1 MNSFLR
7 KIRVE
12 WLVTL
17 FCAWHAADLVHAW
30 RHSPYDRLG
39 WLAMIIWVIPAGWAI
54 GRGAHDIYQFKL
66 AMISLALALIG
77 VIGDLNFLVYW
88 GLAGALGSLAHFR
101 PRAAWLWLALAGS
114 WMPALGW
121 LGSETYLG
129 PITVNGLRVALA
141 VLAAVI
147 GWRRLVTARPGPTV

>member
-39 WLAMIIWVIPAGWAI
+39 WLA
-54 GRGAHDIYQFKL
+54 
-66 AMISLALALIG
+66 IG